1 MNNNNIELDR
11 KTDLIGD
18 ESQSIA
24 RVSGNAC
31 VVSSDSR
38 AGIVGSFEK
47 EINGANDG
55 DKSVDL
61 IGFEENRISTELENR
76 APESDVDG
84 RVSVGDN
91 SESEE
96 TRVSLVDW
104 KGVDE
109 EMKSRASDIRN
120 EDVIQMVNDNKM
132 VVKNSGSE
140 QWTSRVEETVVNSA
154 EKVFVELS
162 PRAND
167 LKCDTRNGGLGKA
180 HSVSQSDLKISMS
193 DEFAA
198 NEKCKAIGAGQSS
211 SVGYGY
217 EIGDMV
223 WGKVKSHPWWPGH
236 IYNEAF
242 ASPLVRRSK
251 RPGHVLVAFFGDSSY
266 GWFDPAELIP
276 FDANFSVKLRQT
288 NSRTFI
294 KAVEEAIE
302 ASRIRCLALAC
313 RCRNPFNFR
322 PTEVEG
328 YFAVDLSDH
337 EPEVVYP
344 VSQIGRARESFR
356 PKDTLAFMKQLA
368 LMPTSDECSGLD
380 FIMNKTVALAY
391 RKAVFEEFDETYAQA
406 FGAQPVRPCRE
417 PMKAV
422 AQTVRDR
429 TGWFDWLTRLGS
441 GPDELSNPIW
451 MENRLNLEVL
461 LRTAVE
467 PETYSN
473 RWLAFSSIWFLLL
486 LKHVIKFKN
495 SVFLQDGSI
504 ISSRTLNSADLQVQH
519 FLLLDVIY
527 ASFNTRVSPLSGP
540 MVFAEALGK
549 KKNTSKPNKAKD
561 QPTKDK
567 YLFKR
572 RDESNE
578 LKIQQMGQ
586 TTSST
591 QPAYVVGSVE
601 LAAGDY
607 VLQKRAPAPSVKQQT
622 RAKLEQMVAI
632 GMDGGSVSSQDATG
646 EKVVALADPRV
657 MNASGLSGK
666 GTFHSGIDHVLL
678 TSEPEG
684 DATINL
690 EHYHQSATP
699 LKLYEGFQQPPSLPA
714 IVEEVH
720 EQEQVHIG
728 GNGGHVLPTI
738 ETKFHGLDSRN
749 LIDTEAKKAKLFK
762 HPVRELGAE
771 KSVSGEKKKKKK
783 KRKKEMD
790 LEMSSDRMQ
799 MRAATGKVGAS
810 IGRVT
815 EKSVH
820 VGLPPRDDFQI
831 EHRRK
836 DDGAS
841 STLLPDSLRTQ
852 PTDGIGNIEIKLSHL
867 LGDLKAIALDPFHG
881 VEMNGSETI
890 QRAFLK
896 FRSVVYQKSLALSIP
911 VDEIGS
917 DYPPHEII
925 KVLPSLKPPKPLFR
939 PSDLT
944 KGGRKRGPS
953 DRQEELTAKRVKK
966 INDMKKTEST
976 AKSPDPTMLVM
987 KFPPETTLPSGS
999 ELKARLARF
1008 GPLDH
1013 SSTRIFWQSS
1023 TCRVVFIHR
1032 VDAEAAHRHL
1042 AGNDT
1047 LFGNVNVR
1055 CHIRLL
1061 GASVALE
1068 SESKVQKEDAHIET
1082 RDSSFE
1088 QRPQPPLPAQQPLIQ
1103 LKSCLKKPMGDEA
1116 GPTGSRV
1123 TPRVKFAVKGESSG
1137 GGENLMVGNKIN
1149 FNASF
1154 GGDGT
1159 ISSSNGIDFN
1169 SKNFQIPAQFPRNSH
1184 NFNTFTTPALAPAP
1198 VVPRASN
1205 MDIAQKML
1213 SLLTKCNEVVTN
1225 MRSSLGYVPY
1235 YSL

>member
-18 ESQSIA
+18 KSQSIA
-24 RVSGNAC
+24 RVSGDAG
-31 VVSSDSR
+31 VSSDSR
-38 AGIVGSFEK
+38 PGIVGSFEK

-61 IGFEENRISTELENR
+61 IGFKENRIATELENR

-132 VVKNSGSE
+132 VAKNSGSK
-140 QWTSRVEETVVNSA
+140 QWTPRVEETVVNSA

-167 LKCDTRNGGLGKA
+167 LKCDTRNGGLGKG

-193 DEFAA
+193 DEFEA

-276 FDANFSVKLRQT
+276 FDANFSEKSRQT

-294 KAVEEAIE
+294 KAVEEAIDE

-313 RCRNPFNFR
+313 RCRNAFNFR

-344 VSQIGRARESFR
+344 VSQIGKARKSFR

-422 AQTVRDR
+422 AQTVR
-429 TGWFDWLTRLGS
+429 
-441 GPDELSNPIW
+441 
-451 MENRLNLEVL
+451 
-461 LRTAVE
+461 A
-467 PETYSN
+467 
-473 RWLAFSSIWFLLL
+473 
-486 LKHVIKFKN
+486 
-495 SVFLQDGSI
+495 
-504 ISSRTLNSADLQVQH
+504 
-519 FLLLDVIY
+519 
-527 ASFNTRVSPLSGP
+527 PLSGP

-549 KKNTSKPNKAKD
+549 KKNTSTPNKAKD

-586 TTSST
+586 TTSSM
-591 QPAYVVGSVE
+591 QPAYVVGSVK

-607 VLQKRAPAPSVKQQT
+607 VLRKRAPASFVKQQT

-646 EKVVALADPRV
+646 VKVVALADPRV

-666 GTFHSGIDHVLL
+666 GTFHGGIDHVLL

-714 IVEEVH
+714 IVEVH

-728 GNGGHVLPTI
+728 GNCGRVLPTI

-762 HPVRELGAE
+762 HPIGELGAE
-771 KSVSGEKKKKKK
+771 KSVSGEKKK

-799 MRAATGKVGAS
+799 KRAATGKVGAS

-836 DDGAS
+836 DGGAS

-852 PTDGIGNIEIKLSHL
+852 PTDGIGNIGIKLSHL

-890 QRAFLK
+890 QQAFLK
-896 FRSVVYQKSLALSIP
+896 FRSVVYQKSLALLNP
-911 VDEIGS
+911 AEIGS
-917 DYPPHEII
+917 DNPPHENI

-966 INDMKKTEST
+966 INDMKSLAAEKKTAQKDGKETLALPKPLKPELPWKTEST
-976 AKSPDPTMLVM
+976 AKSSDPTMLVM

-1042 AGNDT
+1042 AGNNT

-1061 GASVALE
+1061 GASVAPE

-1088 QRPQPPLPAQQPLIQ
+1088 QRPPPPPPPPAQQPSVQ

-1169 SKNFQIPAQFPRNSH
+1169 SKNFQIPAQFPRNTH
-1184 NFNTFTTPALAPAP
+1184 NFNTFTTRALAPVP

>member
-24 RVSGNAC
+24 RVSGNAG

-132 VVKNSGSE
+132 VAKNSGSE

-167 LKCDTRNGGLGKA
+167 LKCDTRNGGLGKG

-251 RPGHVLVAFFGDSSY
+251 RPGHLLVAFFGDSSY

-276 FDANFSVKLRQT
+276 FDANFSEKLRQT

-294 KAVEEAIE
+294 KAVEEAIDE

-313 RCRNPFNFR
+313 RCRNAFNFR

-344 VSQIGRARESFR
+344 VSQIGKARESFR

-422 AQTVRDR
+422 AQTVR
-429 TGWFDWLTRLGS
+429 
-441 GPDELSNPIW
+441 
-451 MENRLNLEVL
+451 
-461 LRTAVE
+461 A
-467 PETYSN
+467 
-473 RWLAFSSIWFLLL
+473 
-486 LKHVIKFKN
+486 
-495 SVFLQDGSI
+495 
-504 ISSRTLNSADLQVQH
+504 
-519 FLLLDVIY
+519 
-527 ASFNTRVSPLSGP
+527 PLSGP

-567 YLFKR
+567 YLFKQ

-666 GTFHSGIDHVLL
+666 GTFHGGIDHVLL

-699 LKLYEGFQQPPSLPA
+699 LKLCEGFQQPPSLPA

-738 ETKFHGLDSRN
+738 ETRFHGLDSRN

-783 KRKKEMD
+783 RKKEMD

-799 MRAATGKVGAS
+799 KRAATGKVGAS

-815 EKSVH
+815 EKLVH
-820 VGLPPRDDFQI
+820 VGLRLRDDFQI

-896 FRSVVYQKSLALSIP
+896 FRSVVYQKSLALLNP
-911 VDEIGS
+911 TEIGS
-917 DYPPHEII
+917 DYPPHENI

-966 INDMKKTEST
+966 INDMKSLAAEKKTAQKDGKETLALPKPLKPDLARKTEST

-1042 AGNDT
+1042 AGNNT

-1088 QRPQPPLPAQQPLIQ
+1088 QRPQPPLSAQLPLIQ

-1154 GGDGT
+1154 GDDGT

-1184 NFNTFTTPALAPAP
+1184 NFNTFTTSALAPAP

>member
-11 KTDLIGD
+11 KTDLIGG

-24 RVSGNAC
+24 RVSGDAG

-76 APESDVDG
+76 APESDGDG

-132 VVKNSGSE
+132 VAKNSGSE

-154 EKVFVELS
+154 EKEFVELS

-167 LKCDTRNGGLGKA
+167 LKCDTRNGGLGKG
-180 HSVSQSDLKISMS
+180 HGVSQSDLKISMS

-276 FDANFSVKLRQT
+276 FDANFSEKSRQT

-294 KAVEEAIE
+294 KAVEEAIDE

-313 RCRNPFNFR
+313 RCRNAFNFR

-344 VSQIGRARESFR
+344 VSQIGKARESFR

-422 AQTVRDR
+422 AQTVR
-429 TGWFDWLTRLGS
+429 
-441 GPDELSNPIW
+441 
-451 MENRLNLEVL
+451 
-461 LRTAVE
+461 A
-467 PETYSN
+467 
-473 RWLAFSSIWFLLL
+473 
-486 LKHVIKFKN
+486 
-495 SVFLQDGSI
+495 
-504 ISSRTLNSADLQVQH
+504 
-519 FLLLDVIY
+519 
-527 ASFNTRVSPLSGP
+527 PLSGP

-572 RDESNE
+572 RDELNE

-586 TTSST
+586 TTSSM

-657 MNASGLSGK
+657 TNASGLSGK
-666 GTFHSGIDHVLL
+666 GTFHGGIDHVLL

-690 EHYHQSATP
+690 EHYHQSETP

-728 GNGGHVLPTI
+728 GNGGRVLPTI

-762 HPVRELGAE
+762 DPVGELGAE
-771 KSVSGEKKKKKK
+771 KSVSGEKKKKKKK

-790 LEMSSDRMQ
+790 LEMSSDRTQ
-799 MRAATGKVGAS
+799 KRAATGKVGAS

-841 STLLPDSLRTQ
+841 RTLLPDSLRTQ

-867 LGDLKAIALDPFHG
+867 LGDLKAIALDPFDG

-896 FRSVVYQKSLALSIP
+896 FRSVVYQKSLALLNP
-911 VDEIGS
+911 AEIGS
-917 DYPPHEII
+917 DNPPHENI

-966 INDMKKTEST
+966 INDMKSLAAEKKTAQKDGKETLALPKPLKPDLARKTEST

-1032 VDAEAAHRHL
+1032 VDAEAAHRHV
-1042 AGNDT
+1042 AGNNA

-1061 GASVALE
+1061 GASVAPE

-1088 QRPQPPLPAQQPLIQ
+1088 LRPPPPPPAQQPSVQ

-1116 GPTGSRV
+1116 GPTGSKV
-1123 TPRVKFAVKGESSG
+1123 MPRVKFAVKGESSD

-1154 GGDGT
+1154 GDDGT

-1225 MRSSLGYVPY
+1225 VRSSLGYVPY

>member
-24 RVSGNAC
+24 RVSGNAG

-132 VVKNSGSE
+132 VAKNSGSE

-167 LKCDTRNGGLGKA
+167 LKCDTRNGGLGKG

-276 FDANFSVKLRQT
+276 FDANFSEKLRQT

-294 KAVEEAIE
+294 KAVEEAIDE

-313 RCRNPFNFR
+313 RCRNAFNFR

-344 VSQIGRARESFR
+344 VSQIGKARESFR

-368 LMPTSDECSGLD
+368 LMPTSVECSGLD

-422 AQTVRDR
+422 AQTVR
-429 TGWFDWLTRLGS
+429 
-441 GPDELSNPIW
+441 
-451 MENRLNLEVL
+451 
-461 LRTAVE
+461 A
-467 PETYSN
+467 
-473 RWLAFSSIWFLLL
+473 
-486 LKHVIKFKN
+486 
-495 SVFLQDGSI
+495 
-504 ISSRTLNSADLQVQH
+504 
-519 FLLLDVIY
+519 
-527 ASFNTRVSPLSGP
+527 PLSGP

-666 GTFHSGIDHVLL
+666 GTFHGGIDHVLL

-690 EHYHQSATP
+690 ERYHQSATP
-699 LKLYEGFQQPPSLPA
+699 LKSYEGFQQPPSLPA

-762 HPVRELGAE
+762 HPVQELGAE
-771 KSVSGEKKKKKK
+771 KSVSGEKKKKK

-799 MRAATGKVGAS
+799 KWAATGKVGAS

-896 FRSVVYQKSLALSIP
+896 FRSVVYQKSLALLNP
-911 VDEIGS
+911 AEIGS
-917 DYPPHEII
+917 DYPPHENI

-966 INDMKKTEST
+966 INDMKSLAAEKKTAQKDGKETLALPKPLKPDLARKTEST

-1042 AGNDT
+1042 AGNNA

-1061 GASVALE
+1061 GASVVLE

-1088 QRPQPPLPAQQPLIQ
+1088 QRPQPLLPAQQPLIQ

-1154 GGDGT
+1154 GDDGT